1 MSELSF
7 REGRASDLEA
17 VYALGEVA
25 WDESQAARGLIP
37 GDEVRAGQDLFR
49 DWEFERPLMEFMTA
63 QPGGGFLVAA
73 ADDELA
79 GFVIVT
85 RFPGMDELGDLWV
98 APGHGGKGVSR
109 GLLERCWAES
119 PTPDLGRLVVAVGTP
134 ADLTLFTEFGVMP
147 VSGHWH
153 MRHRVDQYLEQRA
166 QEVDSTEP
174 GVHVLTPDRAV
185 EEWKRLEPGAMG
197 HERPALHEFFGRTRN
212 CLATVDDSGNATA
225 LCWVERPRGDRP
237 GRGQGPRGPR
247 SGGARRARQGRE
259 DAGARDARRGL
270 HHRVLVADGPPPPA
284 RLPRSLAGL
293 DHVVRAAARPRPLS
307 AHAPDETALSSL
319 AYN

>member
-1 MSELSF
+1 VSELSF

-37 GDEVRAGQDLFR
+37 GDEVRAGQDLLR

-63 QPGGGFLVAA
+63 QPGGGFLVAT
-73 ADDELA
+73 ADGELA
-79 GFVIVT
+79 GFLIVT

-98 APGHGGKGVSR
+98 APEHGGKGVSR
-109 GLLERCWAES
+109 GLLERCWGES
-119 PTPDLGRLVVAVGTP
+119 PTRDLGRLVVAVGTP

-153 MRHRVDQYLEQRA
+153 MRHRVEQYLEQRA

-185 EEWKRLEPGAMG
+185 EEWKRLEPAAVG
-197 HERPALHEFFGRTRN
+197 HERAALHEFFGRTRN
-212 CLATVDDSGNATA
+212 CLATVDGSGNATA
-225 LCWVERPRGDRP
+225 LCWVSAHGEIGPGV
-237 GRGQGPRGPR
+237 GRGPEDLVPVVLAALDRVAKMQEPETLGVGCTTASWWLMDRL
-247 SGGARRARQGRE
+247 RRLGF
-259 DAGARDARRGL
+259 
-270 HHRVLVADGPPPPA
+270 RVHWPA
-284 RLPRSLAGL
+284 WIMSSVPLPGL
-293 DHVVRAAARPRPLS
+293 DRYLPTRPMRL
-307 AHAPDETALSSL
+307 L
-319 AYN
+319 